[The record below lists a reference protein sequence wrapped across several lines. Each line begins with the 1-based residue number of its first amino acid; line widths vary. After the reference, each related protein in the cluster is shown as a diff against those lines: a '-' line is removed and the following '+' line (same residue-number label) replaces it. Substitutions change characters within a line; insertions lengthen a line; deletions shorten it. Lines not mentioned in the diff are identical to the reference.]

1 MHGGGPS
8 GAALPSTD
16 ASVFISERT
25 TSMKLTTRKV
35 LFAAAFG
42 AVLAAGPA
50 FAIPGYSTAH
60 LNLRTG
66 PGTQYPIAGVMEYN
80 VRSDITGCLADYS
93 WCAITVA
100 GLSGWAS
107 AEYLVVDQ
115 NGSILEVDEQG
126 AATGIPVVEA
136 AGVAE
141 VVAPATV
148 GVVVGAA
155 GNVAAIVPEP
165 AVLEYIAATPV
176 NPFAVQGEVVVGAVL
191 PAAVQLYEVPGSAYA
206 YTIVNGNK
214 VLVDVTSRAV
224 VYIAR

>member
-1 MHGGGPS
+1 
-8 GAALPSTD
+8 
-16 ASVFISERT
+16 
-25 TSMKLTTRKV
+25 MKATTRTA
-35 LFAAAFG
+35 LWAAAFG
-42 AVLAAGPA
+42 SILVAGPA
-50 FAIPGYSTAH
+50 LAIPGYSTAH

-165 AVLEYIAATPV
+165 AVLQYIAATPV
-176 NPFAVQGEVVVGAVL
+176 NPFAVEGEVVVGAVL
-191 PAAVQLYEVPGSAYA
+191 PAAVTLYEVPGSAYG